1 VAATGTNNIDL
12 EYARQQKIM
21 VCNVA
26 GYSTPSV
33 VQHTF
38 AMLFYL
44 METTAYYNQYIQS
57 DQYTGNDIF
66 THLRRPF

>member
-1 VAATGTNNIDL
+1 MPATASAPTVRLICVAATGTNNIDL

-44 METTAYYNQYIQS
+44 LETTAYY
-57 DQYTGNDIF
+57 D
-66 THLRRPF
+66 